1 MPCSGRVAPAAE
13 GSVRQ
18 PRSDYVDIWKFYDIT
33 HRHHIICNPISPEK
47 LDGLVELLRLP
58 SGAPVVDIASGKGEF
73 LVRLAE
79 TYGVSGFGI
88 DISPHFIRDARAR
101 LKARVP
107 QSEVVFQE
115 MDGAAF
121 VPDAAQ
127 SLALA
132 ACIGASWVFGGH
144 GATLDALNRFVA
156 PCGWIVV
163 DMRSWLQEPVEE
175 YLKASDTTRASFATH
190 AENAAAGEERGL
202 ELAYTLVS
210 NKDDWDRY
218 EGLQWYSVSEYARA
232 HPDDPDLREIVDRV
246 DKERSVYLRWGR
258 ATLGWAI
265 YVFRQRISRSDRSA
279 A

>member
-1 MPCSGRVAPAAE
+1 M
-13 GSVRQ
+13 
-18 PRSDYVDIWKFYDIT
+18 DIWKFFDIT
-33 HRHHIICNPISPEK
+33 HRHHFICNPTSQEK
-47 LDGLVELLRLP
+47 LDGLVGLLQLP

-73 LVRLAE
+73 LARLAE
-79 TYGVSGFGI
+79 TYGVSGFGV

-107 QSEVVFQE
+107 QSEVVFRE

-121 VPDAAQ
+121 VPDRPH
-127 SLALA
+127 SFALA
-132 ACIGASWVFGGH
+132 SCLGASWVFGGH
-144 GATLDALNRFVA
+144 GATLDALNSFVA
-156 PCGWIVV
+156 PGGWIVV
-163 DMRSWLQEPVEE
+163 GEPFWLQEPVEE
-175 YLKASDTTRASFATH
+175 YLKASDATRASFSTH

-246 DKERSVYLRWGR
+246 NNERSVYLRWGR
-258 ATLGWAI
+258 DTMGWAK
-265 YVFRQRISRSDRSA
+265 YVFRQRISRSGTSA